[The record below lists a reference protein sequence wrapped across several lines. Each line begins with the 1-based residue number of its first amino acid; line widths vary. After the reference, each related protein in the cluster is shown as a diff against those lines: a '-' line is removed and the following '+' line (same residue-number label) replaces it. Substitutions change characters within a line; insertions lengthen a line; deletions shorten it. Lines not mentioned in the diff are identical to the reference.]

1 MKLMQMLKLTKLRK
15 LLSRAPKPE
24 PEEGIVVKEYLD
36 EVEEAINRGQIK
48 EMLGEVMSDYRGS
61 RVMTSVPSFRGPGVS
76 FSQLSTFP
84 PTQVRN
90 IRKCFARSVDDF
102 IGWRSGYSNQ
112 ALEAI
117 LVEFGG
123 GTAGLLPVCR
133 KAIPTTLIT
142 KRDGYKRKVDD
153 KYFVRENDDN

>member
-24 PEEGIVVKEYLD
+24 PKEDVAEYLD
-36 EVEEAINRGQIK
+36 EVEEVINKGQIK
-48 EMLGEVMSDYRGS
+48 EMLAGVMSDYREN

-76 FSQLSTFP
+76 LSQLSTYP

-102 IGWRSGYSNQ
+102 IGWRSGYSSQ

-123 GTAGLLPVCR
+123 GTAGFLPVCR

-142 KRDGYKRKVDD
+142 KRDGYKRKV
-153 KYFVRENDDN
+153 NDEYIGEK